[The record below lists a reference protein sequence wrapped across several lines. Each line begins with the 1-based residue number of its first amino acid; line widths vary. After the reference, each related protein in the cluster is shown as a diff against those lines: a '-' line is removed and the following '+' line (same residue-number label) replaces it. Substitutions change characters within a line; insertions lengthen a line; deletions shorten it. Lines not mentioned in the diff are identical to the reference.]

1 MPAPTAAR
9 KAFAVVKLT
18 LAVAVSGLLL
28 AGMLMPFVGGVG
40 IAARNSVQA
49 FDDQPCDVNP
59 TTPAQASV
67 VYAADGKTRIA
78 QFYSQNRE
86 IVPLSQTSKIAQ
98 KAVVAIEDRR
108 FYEHHGVDL
117 QGTIRA
123 LIENSRN
130 GGVVQGGSTLTQ
142 QYVKQVRLYSAK
154 TLAEQKAAIA
164 QTTARKLIEAKCA
177 LTLEQKLSKNQILER
192 YLNIAYF
199 GSGAYGIQTAAKTY
213 FGKPAA
219 ALTLPESALLAGIV
233 QSPSRF
239 DPHLDKKAAT
249 TRRNTVLDE
258 MQSLGYITAKQAAQA
273 KAVPVAVKPR
283 RSTVKGCTNSFK
295 TIANVGFFCDY
306 VKAYLDTI
314 GYPQKDLESR
324 GLKIYTT
331 LDPRVQQSAQTAV
344 MERVQPAKRAT
355 AVMDVIDPTSGKVR
369 AMAVSKYYGNNTK
382 DRRQTVL
389 PLPTL
394 AKAGAGSTYKLF
406 TLLAALRQKIP
417 LRDFKIKVGNTYQPS
432 ENCDSG
438 GEVTPVKNAGHYSDG
453 PWDLEKATYASVN
466 TFFVALLDQQMDCDL
481 TVPVDYATRMGM
493 TALERKDRK
502 GRALAEIIKQG
513 KQYSFTL
520 GPFGT
525 SPLQLAAAYGT
536 VANQGRYCPPT
547 PIERIVGPDN
557 KPVALPERSCG
568 QVLDAGIANTVSH
581 VLEKDTQPGFAGT
594 ANRRFGDYY
603 ASGGS
608 PVAGKTGT
616 ASAVGKDEGLNA
628 AAWFIGYTP
637 GYVGSVAVFNPDN
650 PNTALRDIDGFS
662 TGGDVFGAFSAG
674 IWVKAMAPILLGGP
688 GWQFPPE
695 DPGVVNGNSVP
706 VPSVVGQDVNT
717 ATQILASF
725 GFGIDVSSE
734 RRDAPLP
741 PDRIADQS
749 PSGRA
754 MPGQRITVYLSSGKP
769 PEPTARPTG
778 PGGIP
783 IPGPPRRRRGPGG

>member
-18 LAVAVSGLLL
+18 LAVGVAGLLT
-28 AGMLMPFVGGVG
+28 AGLLMPFVGGLG

-49 FDDQPCDVNP
+49 FDDQPCEVKQ
-59 TTPAQASV
+59 TTPPQAST
-67 VYAADGKTRIA
+67 VYAADGKTQIA
-78 QFYSQNRE
+78 RFYSQNRE
-86 IVPLSQTSKIAQ
+86 IVPLSQISKVAQ

-108 FYEHHGVDL
+108 FYEHHGVDV

-123 LIENSRN
+123 LIENSRS

-142 QYVKQVRLYSAK
+142 QYIKQVRLYSAK
-154 TLAEQKAAIA
+154 SVAEQKAATE

-177 LTLEQKLSKNQILER
+177 LTLEQELSKSQILER

-239 DPHLDKKAAT
+239 DPHRDKKAASA
-249 TRRNTVLDE
+249 RRNTVLDE
-258 MQSLGYITAKQAAQA
+258 MQSLGYITAKQNVQA

-283 RSTVKGCTNSFK
+283 RSTVKDCANANRS
-295 TIANVGFFCDY
+295 IANVGFFCDY
-306 VKAYLDTI
+306 VKSYLGAI
-314 GYPQKDLESR
+314 GYPRSRLETE

-331 LDPRVQQSAQTAV
+331 LDPRVQNSAQAAA
-344 MERVQPAKRAT
+344 MAKVQPEKRAT
-355 AVMDVIDPTSGKVR
+355 AVMDVIDPTTGDVR

-406 TLLAALRQKIP
+406 TLIAALRQKIP

-453 PWDLEKATYASVN
+453 PWDLEQATYASVN

-493 TALERKDRK
+493 TALTHKDSK
-502 GRALAEIIKQG
+502 GRTIAEKIKQG
-513 KQYSFTL
+513 KEYSFTL

-525 SPLQLAAAYGT
+525 SPLELASAYGT

-547 PIERIVGPDN
+547 PVERILGADD
-557 KPVALPERSCG
+557 KPIALPERACSP
-568 QVLDAGIANTVSH
+568 VLDPGIANTVSH
-581 VLEKDTQPGFAGT
+581 VLEKDTEPTFHGT
-594 ANRRFGDYY
+594 AQSRFGEYY
-603 ASGGS
+603 GSGGS
-608 PVAGKTGT
+608 PVGGKTGT
-616 ASAVGKDEGLNA
+616 ASATGKDEGLNS
-628 AAWFIGYTP
+628 AAWFVGLTP
-637 GYVGSVAVFNPDN
+637 NYVGSVAVFNPDN
-650 PNTALRDIDGFS
+650 PNSALRDIDGFS

-674 IWVKAMAPILLGGP
+674 IWVKAMSPILLGGP
-688 GWQFPPE
+688 SWQFPPE
-695 DPGVVNGNSVP
+695 DPSVVNGNSVP

-717 ATQILASF
+717 ATQILASY
-725 GFGIDVSSE
+725 GFGIEVATK
-734 RRDAPLP
+734 RRDSPLP

-749 PSGRA
+749 PTGRA
-754 MPGQRITVYLSSGKP
+754 LPGQKIIVFLSSGKA
-769 PEPTARPTG
+769 PTGQPTG
-778 PGGIP
+778 PGGVP
-783 IPGPPRRRRGPGG
+783 SPGPPGHRRGPGG